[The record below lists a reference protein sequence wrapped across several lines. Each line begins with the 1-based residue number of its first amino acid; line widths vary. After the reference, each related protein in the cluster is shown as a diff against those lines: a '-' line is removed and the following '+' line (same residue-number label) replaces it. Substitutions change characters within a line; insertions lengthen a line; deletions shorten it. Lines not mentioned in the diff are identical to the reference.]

1 MRIAFAYKGRYWVR
15 EARTLELLA
24 AQARAAG
31 HQPVLAYDPDLFGV
45 SDNVLSLP
53 WLNRLLF
60 APDLAARRALAL
72 NPSWVV
78 VLETISNGAWVDA
91 FLAALGRLGY
101 KGRTA
106 VIACG
111 GHFSADCCLY
121 GEPEKVFPD
130 LLKAMPHPPASI
142 KAEGLADL
150 EALPFPDHSLFA
162 GYENFRASYMA
173 YAGRGCSGNC
183 SYCEEP
189 FYRGLYGGVYGRRRT
204 PARVIAELREVK
216 ERFRNREI
224 TFKDPVL
231 TSDKAW
237 LKDFLAVY
245 RREIGLP
252 FKCFG
257 RPDAFDP
264 ETAAMLKAAG
274 CYCVEFGLQTFNE
287 RIRGGVLRRPE
298 SLAAVEKAFAACD
311 AAGLAYDADYIFG
324 LPGETI
330 ADHKEAALR
339 FAGFRRLNRIK
350 CHNLVYYKGL
360 PVRDAALKGGL
371 SAADVGAGGDF
382 FSGDR
387 AAPAMRG
394 PDAAFRNLF
403 KLYGLIGAP
412 GLRFAAVTGL
422 WRLLRFV
429 PGLFVK
435 PLELTGGL
443 LRRDRRFLVYL
454 RRYPSI
460 AR

>member
-60 APDLAARRALAL
+60 APDLAARRAAAL

-78 VLETISNGAWVDA
+78 VLETISNGAWVEE

-106 VIACG
+106 VVACG

-130 LLKAMPHPPASI
+130 FLKAMPHPPASI

-162 GYENFRASYMA
+162 GHENFRASYMA

-189 FYRGLYGGVYGRRRT
+189 FYRGLYGGGYGRRRS
-204 PARVIAELREVK
+204 PGLVAAELKEVK
-216 ERFRNREI
+216 ERFRTREI

-237 LKDFLAVY
+237 LKDFLALY
-245 RREIGLP
+245 RREIALP

-264 ETAAMLKAAG
+264 ETAAMLKASG
-274 CYCVEFGLQTFNE
+274 CYCVEFGLQTFNGK
-287 RIRGGVLRRPE
+287 IRGELLRRPE

-324 LPGETI
+324 LPGETA

-360 PVRDAALKGGL
+360 PITETALKDGWLEEAGV
-371 SAADVGAGGDF
+371 SGGDF

-403 KLYGLIGAP
+403 KLYGLIGSP
-412 GLRFAAVTGL
+412 GLKFAALTGL
-422 WRLLRFV
+422 WRLARFI
-429 PGLFVK
+429 PGMLIK
-435 PLELTGGL
+435 PLELLAGL
-443 LRRDRRFLVYL
+443 LRGDRRFLVYL
-454 RRYPSI
+454 RSYPPRLS
-460 AR
+460 